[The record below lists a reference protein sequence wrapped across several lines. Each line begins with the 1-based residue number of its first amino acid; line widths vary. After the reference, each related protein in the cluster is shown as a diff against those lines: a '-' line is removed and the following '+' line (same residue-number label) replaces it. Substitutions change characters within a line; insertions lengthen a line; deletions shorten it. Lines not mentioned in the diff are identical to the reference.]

1 MTDPAKPDPTAGALL
16 TRKRRARS
24 GHRGTATRLVKSLHS
39 WRRMCSTCIDQ
50 LSLSKQMLLEKIETL
65 KVLNEKMAGL
75 VPDEELE
82 DEIQTVDQYRER
94 I

>member
-1 MTDPAKPDPTAGALL
+1 
-16 TRKRRARS
+16 
-24 GHRGTATRLVKSLHS
+24 
-39 WRRMCSTCIDQ
+39 MCSTCIDQ